1 MKSINNKHTINNLAN
16 KKNETIF
23 APFTTGFMKRILLK
37 KIKNIDYGFLS
48 IVDKDETYSFGN
60 SSSKIKSKIIIK
72 SSKFYSKIFS
82 RGSMG
87 ATESYIDGDWACDN
101 LVSLCQI
108 LIKNKITSDNIEKG
122 FVFFIKPLIWIFMR
136 LTPNTKFGSKK
147 NIIAHYD
154 LSNEFFKL
162 FLDKTMAYSCAYFND
177 INDSLE
183 DAQVEKFDR
192 LCRKLNINQN
202 DKILEIGSGWG
213 GFAIHAVSKYKC
225 HVTTTTISDEQYEY
239 TYKKIKKLGLENKI
253 TLLKKDYRDLNGK
266 FDKIIS
272 IEMIEAVGSN
282 YVSIYLNK
290 CDSLLKS
297 DGMMAIQGITIN
309 DQGFESYVKG
319 TDFLRKYIFPGGSL
333 ISISQITKHLKN
345 HTKMKIVHLEDIS
358 LHYAKTLNKWRENFF
373 NKIDDVR
380 SLGFSQNFINLWDF
394 YLASC
399 EAAFLEQHTG
409 DYQIVFSKPDNKTFK
424 INY

>member
-1 MKSINNKHTINNLAN
+1 
-16 KKNETIF
+16 
-23 APFTTGFMKRILLK
+23 
-37 KIKNIDYGFLS
+37 
-48 IVDKDETYSFGN
+48 
-60 SSSKIKSKIIIK
+60 
-72 SSKFYSKIFS
+72 
-82 RGSMG
+82 
-87 ATESYIDGDWACDN
+87 
-101 LVSLCQI
+101 
-108 LIKNKITSDNIEKG
+108 
-122 FVFFIKPLIWIFMR
+122 
-136 LTPNTKFGSKK
+136 
-147 NIIAHYD
+147 
-154 LSNEFFKL
+154 
-162 FLDKTMAYSCAYFND
+162 MAYSCAYFND

>member
-1 MKSINNKHTINNLAN
+1 MKSIKNKYSINNLAD
-16 KKNETIF
+16 KKNETII
-23 APFTTGFMKRILLK
+23 APFTIRFMKDVLLK
-37 KIKNIDYGFLS
+37 KIKKLDYGFLS
-48 IVDKDETYSFGN
+48 ITDGAENFSFGD
-60 SSSKIKSKIIIK
+60 SASKIKSKITIN
-72 SSKFYSKIFS
+72 SSKFYSKVFS

-87 ATESYIDGDWACDN
+87 ATESYIDGDWFCDD

-108 LIKNKITSDNIEKG
+108 LIKNKLTSDNLEKG
-122 FVFFIKPLIWIFMR
+122 FVFLTKPLIWVFMR
-136 LTPNTKFGSKK
+136 LSPNTRFGSRK

-154 LSNEFFKL
+154 LSNEFFNL
-162 FLDKTMAYSCAYFND
+162 FLDKTMTYSCAYFKDVN
-177 INDSLE
+177 NSLE

-192 LCRKLNINQN
+192 LCRKLNLKEN
-202 DKILEIGSGWG
+202 DKVLEIGSGWG

-225 HVTTTTISDEQYEY
+225 HVTTTTISNEQYDY
-239 TYKKIKKLGLENKI
+239 TFQKIKKLGLENKI
-253 TLLKKDYRDLNGK
+253 TLLKKDYRDLDGQ

-272 IEMIEAVGSN
+272 IEMIEAVGAN
-282 YVSIYLNK
+282 YVSKYLNK
-290 CDSLLKS
+290 CDSLLKT
-297 DGMMAIQGITIN
+297 DGMMALQGITIN
-309 DQGFESYVKG
+309 DQGFESYIKG

-358 LHYAKTLNKWRENFF
+358 LHYALTLNKWRENFF
-373 NKIDDVR
+373 KKIEEVQ
-380 SLGFSQNFINLWDF
+380 SLGFSQSFINLWDF

-409 DYQIVFSKPDNKTFK
+409 DYQIIFSKPNNKTFN